1 MFKEVL
7 NHSDLSH
14 WAEAGLIVFFSVFVG
29 VTVWSMTRSRK
40 LVRQWAMLPLEDSS
54 VEKEVEQ

>member
-14 WAEAGLIVFFSVFVG
+14 WAEAGLIVFFAVFVG